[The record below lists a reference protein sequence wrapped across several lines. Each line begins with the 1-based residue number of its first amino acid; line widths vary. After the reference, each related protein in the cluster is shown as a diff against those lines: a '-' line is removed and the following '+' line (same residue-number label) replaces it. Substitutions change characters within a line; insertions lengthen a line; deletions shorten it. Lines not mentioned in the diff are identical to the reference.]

1 MGGIGGKGKGA
12 RRRQKLKENAKV
24 FDKKTGSFRE
34 PKIEL
39 IDGQVSRE
47 ELLKAPSSF
56 RRFMEATRRA
66 KEQRDRRDRRAR
78 VARGLEG
85 SDDDERGDD
94 NAAERKKSDER
105 ETRDDSGGGGE
116 SDTDDETTHT
126 WLRPDQGDGGAGVA
140 EDVAFE
146 EAAHSKKKQPKK
158 KKNAVVAD
166 AAAAKDADAED
177 DAEGRKGKRK
187 YKSLRERKSEARKAA
202 KAAREEG
209 DAFIGVASEA
219 SDGGR
224 AGAPTFGEV
233 ADAPPTITLKRKSGG
248 KGAKA
253 VPVAES
259 GHKIAGSKGAG
270 NRQAQIFAKL
280 MAGASGGAAK
290 GRAPNAVVGLRRAA
304 EIEALRERAI
314 SEYRKMKGRPMN
326 NGRNSS
332 LAADPTRLFSSVGG
346 ANVRR
351 DAGRER
357 DEPTGRTK

>member
-66 KEQRDRRDRRAR
+66 KEMRDRRDERAR
-78 VARGLEG
+78 VARGSEG
-85 SDDDERGDD
+85 SDDERGDVA
-94 NAAERKKSDER
+94 AAERIKGDER
-105 ETRDDSGGGGE
+105 ETRDDAAGGGQ

-140 EDVAFE
+140 DDIAFE
-146 EAAHSKKKQPKK
+146 EAAHKKQPKK
-158 KKNAVVAD
+158 TRTDAVAD
-166 AAAAKDADAED
+166 ADAAKDADGED
-177 DAEGRKGKRK
+177 DAVGRKGKRK

-209 DAFIGVASEA
+209 DAFIGVATETA
-219 SDGGR
+219 RDGNR
-224 AGAPTFGEV
+224 AGALSFGET

-270 NRQAQIFAKL
+270 NRQAKIFANL
-280 MAGASGGAAK
+280 MASASESAGTAAK
-290 GRAPNAVVGLRRAA
+290 ARAAPAVGLRRAA
-304 EIEALRERAI
+304 EIEALREQAI

-351 DAGRER
+351 DAGR
-357 DEPTGRTK
+357 G

>member
-66 KEQRDRRDRRAR
+66 KEQRDRRDERAR
-78 VARGLEG
+78 VARGSEG
-85 SDDDERGDD
+85 SDDERGDD
-94 NAAERKKSDER
+94 AAERKKGDKR
-105 ETRDDSGGGGE
+105 GTLGDAGGGGE

-140 EDVAFE
+140 DDVAFE
-146 EAAHSKKKQPKK
+146 EAAHKKQPKK
-158 KKNAVVAD
+158 KKTDAVAD
-166 AAAAKDADAED
+166 ADAAKDADGED
-177 DAEGRKGKRK
+177 DAVGRKGKRK

-209 DAFIGVASEA
+209 DAFIGVVSDAR
-219 SDGGR
+219 DGGR
-224 AGAPTFGEV
+224 AGAPSFGEV

-270 NRQAQIFAKL
+270 NRQAQIFANL
-280 MAGASGGAAK
+280 MAGASDKKGAAAK
-290 GRAPNAVVGLRRAA
+290 GRAAPAGGLRRAA
-304 EIEALRERAI
+304 EIEALRTQAI

-326 NGRNSS
+326 NGRNTS
-332 LAADPTRLFSSVGG
+332 LATDPTRLFSSVGG
-346 ANVRR
+346 ADVRR
-351 DAGRER
+351 DAGRGR
-357 DEPTGRTK
+357 D

>member
-66 KEQRDRRDRRAR
+66 KEMRDRRDERAR
-78 VARGLEG
+78 VARGSEG
-85 SDDDERGDD
+85 SDDKCGDEGGDVA
-94 NAAERKKSDER
+94 AAERNKDGER
-105 ETRDDSGGGGE
+105 GTRDDAAAGGE
-116 SDTDDETTHT
+116 SDTDDEATHT

-140 EDVAFE
+140 DDVAFE
-146 EAAHSKKKQPKK
+146 EAAHKKQPKK
-158 KKNAVVAD
+158 KKTDAVAAD
-166 AAAAKDADAED
+166 AKNAKDVDGED

-202 KAAREEG
+202 KAAREEE
-209 DAFIGVASEA
+209 DAFIGVVSGARTG
-219 SDGGR
+219 DR
-224 AGAPTFGEV
+224 ADPPSFGET

-259 GHKIAGSKGAG
+259 GHKIAGSKGTG
-270 NRQAQIFAKL
+270 NRQARIFANL
-280 MAGASGGAAK
+280 MASASDSAGTAAE
-290 GRAPNAVVGLRRAA
+290 GRVAPAVGLRRAA

-314 SEYRKMKGRPMN
+314 SEYRKMRGRPMN

-332 LAADPTRLFSSVGG
+332 LASDPSRLFSSVGG
-346 ANVRR
+346 VNVRK
-351 DAGRER
+351 DAGR
-357 DEPTGRTK
+357 D

>member
-66 KEQRDRRDRRAR
+66 KEQRDRRDERAR
-78 VARGLEG
+78 VARGSEG
-85 SDDDERGDD
+85 SDDERGDD
-94 NAAERKKSDER
+94 AAERKKGDER
-105 ETRDDSGGGGE
+105 GTLGDAGGGGE

-140 EDVAFE
+140 DDVAFE
-146 EAAHSKKKQPKK
+146 EAAHKKQPKK
-158 KKNAVVAD
+158 KKTDAVAD
-166 AAAAKDADAED
+166 ADAAKDADGED
-177 DAEGRKGKRK
+177 DAVGRKGKRK

-209 DAFIGVASEA
+209 DAFIGVVSDAR
-219 SDGGR
+219 DGGR
-224 AGAPTFGEV
+224 AGAPSFGEV

-259 GHKIAGSKGAG
+259 GHRIAGSKGAG
-270 NRQAQIFAKL
+270 NRQAQIFANL

-304 EIEALRERAI
+304 EIEALREQAI

-357 DEPTGRTK
+357 DGPR

>member
-85 SDDDERGDD
+85 SDDERGDD
-94 NAAERKKSDER
+94 DAAERKKGDER
-105 ETRDDSGGGGE
+105 ETRDDSGGAGE

-140 EDVAFE
+140 DDVAFE
-146 EAAHSKKKQPKK
+146 EAAHKKQPKK
-158 KKNAVVAD
+158 KKTDAVAD
-166 AAAAKDADAED
+166 ADAAKDADGED
-177 DAEGRKGKRK
+177 DAVGRKGKRK

-209 DAFIGVASEA
+209 DAFIGVVSDAR
-219 SDGGR
+219 DGGR
-224 AGAPTFGEV
+224 AGAPSFGEV

-270 NRQAQIFAKL
+270 NRQAQIFANL
-280 MAGASGGAAK
+280 MAGASDKKGAAAK
-290 GRAPNAVVGLRRAA
+290 GRAAPVGGLRRAA
-304 EIEALRERAI
+304 EIEALRTQAI

-326 NGRNSS
+326 NGRNTS
-332 LAADPTRLFSSVGG
+332 LATDPTRLFSSVGG
-346 ANVRR
+346 ADVRR
-351 DAGRER
+351 DAGRGR
-357 DEPTGRTK
+357 D

>member
-66 KEQRDRRDRRAR
+66 KEQRDRRDERAR
-78 VARGLEG
+78 VARGSEG
-85 SDDDERGDD
+85 SDDERGDD
-94 NAAERKKSDER
+94 AAERKKGDER
-105 ETRDDSGGGGE
+105 GTLDDAGGGGE

-140 EDVAFE
+140 DDVAFE
-146 EAAHSKKKQPKK
+146 EAAHKKQPKK
-158 KKNAVVAD
+158 KKTDAVAD
-166 AAAAKDADAED
+166 ADAAKDADGED
-177 DAEGRKGKRK
+177 DAVGRKGKRK

-209 DAFIGVASEA
+209 DAFIGVVSDAR
-219 SDGGR
+219 DGGR
-224 AGAPTFGEV
+224 AGAPSFGEV

-270 NRQAQIFAKL
+270 NRQAQIFANL
-280 MAGASGGAAK
+280 MAGASDKKGAAAK
-290 GRAPNAVVGLRRAA
+290 GRAAPAGGLRRAA
-304 EIEALRERAI
+304 EIEALRTRAI

-326 NGRNSS
+326 NGRDTS
-332 LAADPTRLFSSVGG
+332 LATDPTRLFSSVGG
-346 ANVRR
+346 ADVRR
-351 DAGRER
+351 DAGRGR
-357 DEPTGRTK
+357 D

>member
-85 SDDDERGDD
+85 SDDERGDD
-94 NAAERKKSDER
+94 DAAERKKGDER
-105 ETRDDSGGGGE
+105 ETRDDSGGAGE

-140 EDVAFE
+140 DDVAFE
-146 EAAHSKKKQPKK
+146 EAAHSKKKQPKQK
-158 KKNAVVAD
+158 KSAVVAD

-209 DAFIGVASEA
+209 DAFIGVVSDAR
-219 SDGGR
+219 DGGR
-224 AGAPTFGEV
+224 AGAPSFGEV

-259 GHKIAGSKGAG
+259 GHTIAGSKGAG
-270 NRQAQIFAKL
+270 NRQAQIFANL
-280 MAGASGGAAK
+280 MAGASDKKGAAAK
-290 GRAPNAVVGLRRAA
+290 GRAAPAGGLRRAA
-304 EIEALRERAI
+304 EIEALRTQAI

-326 NGRNSS
+326 NGRNTS
-332 LAADPTRLFSSVGG
+332 LATDPTRLFSSVGG
-346 ANVRR
+346 ADVRR
-351 DAGRER
+351 DAGRGR
-357 DEPTGRTK
+357 D